1 MNSEEAMYKLVVFE
15 KSFHLVN
22 YCVLECVTLTKVTK

>member
-1 MNSEEAMYKLVVFE
+1 MSKLVVFE

-22 YCVLECVTLTKVTK
+22 YCVLECVTLAKATK

>member
-1 MNSEEAMYKLVVFE
+1 MSKLVVFE
-15 KSFHLVN
+15 KRFHVVN